1 MMTTKPRYRPDEFQ
15 RHRGSLLY
23 RMSDVTINLIMFWV
37 DGDSVKRP
45 VKRNSK
51 SLASRRQNLA
61 AEDDDEDDAEQP
73 SAPRR
78 SV

>member
-1 MMTTKPRYRPDEFQ
+1 
-15 RHRGSLLY
+15 
-23 RMSDVTINLIMFWV
+23 MSDVTINLIMFWV

-61 AEDDDEDDAEQP
+61 GEDDDEDDAEQP